1 IPFDPM
7 TTFQD
12 VIELMESKAAEKQL
26 NLTMSVDS
34 ELHTPLQGDPLRLFQ
49 VILNLVGNAIK
60 FTEKGSVA
68 LNVALIESNDNSLT
82 MKVSVTDTGI
92 GISDENLHKLFEAFS
107 QADSTTTRRFGGT
120 GLGLNISQKLV
131 HAMGGQITVESVY
144 GKGSEFSF
152 VLTLPRSSADE
163 LIEFKAQEL
172 QLDYQIEFKGQRV
185 LLVED

>member
-1 IPFDPM
+1 
-7 TTFQD
+7 
-12 VIELMESKAAEKQL
+12 
-26 NLTMSVDS
+26 
-34 ELHTPLQGDPLRLFQ
+34 LFQ

-144 GKGSEFSF
+144 G
-152 VLTLPRSSADE
+152 
-163 LIEFKAQEL
+163 
-172 QLDYQIEFKGQRV
+172 
-185 LLVED
+185 